1 MTERR
6 AFLSKAG
13 GLMAAAATGT
23 VLDAPHVIAQP
34 KVQWRMSTTWPQALD
49 VNQGAAQLLGK
60 IVEETTG
67 GRFRIE
73 VFPAGQIMPAFDC
86 FEAASKGTLEA
97 FMGAAYY
104 WNNREPAV
112 EWFTT
117 VPFGMNAEG
126 MGAWYSH
133 GD

>member
-34 KVQWRMSTTWPQALD
+34 KVQWRMSTTWRRAPEL
-49 VNQGAAQLLGK
+49 NQGAAPLLGNS
-60 IVEETTG
+60 VEETTG
-67 GRFRIE
+67 GRFRTE
-73 VFPAGQIMPAFDC
+73 VFPARQIMPAFDC
-86 FEAASKGTLEA
+86 FEAASRGTLEA
-97 FMGAAYY
+97 FKGAAYY

-117 VPFGMNAEG
+117 
-126 MGAWYSH
+126 
-133 GD
+133 